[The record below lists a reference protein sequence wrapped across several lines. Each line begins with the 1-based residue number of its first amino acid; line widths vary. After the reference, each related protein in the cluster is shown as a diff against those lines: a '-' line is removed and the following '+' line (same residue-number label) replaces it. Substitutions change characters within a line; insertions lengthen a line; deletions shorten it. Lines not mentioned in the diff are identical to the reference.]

1 VIEPTLA
8 IASVGFHLHSRFFS
22 DSSADNPQQSGRYIS
37 RAAEKR
43 VKTL

>member
-1 VIEPTLA
+1 VIELTLA
-8 IASVGFHLHSRFFS
+8 IAGVSFHLHSRVFS
-22 DSSADNPQQSGRYIS
+22 CSSANKPQQSGRYIS